1 MKHLKVERFNLVD
14 TIECGQTFTWVR
26 EGGGYINTDLGQA
39 IYVEQRG
46 NALLYETSSSDAVP
60 LRRVFRLED
69 PLDEIQTNIRRDGI
83 MQQSI
88 DFAPDLRII
97 NDPFF
102 PCLISFM
109 CSTCKNIPAIHRMMG
124 NIRMKLG
131 PAYEF
136 RGKTVYEFPEPEQLA
151 EASVKTLQSQGL
163 GFRAKYVRQ
172 AADSIVRGEISES
185 ELREMRYADA
195 HAALKSLHGVGD
207 KVADCVCL
215 FSLGFLEAFP
225 IDVWIERVI
234 QNHYDI
240 FTETGKSY
248 AKKSAAARG
257 YFGKYSG
264 YAQEYLY
271 YFSRSQGRFPEC

>member
-1 MKHLKVERFNLVD
+1 MK
-14 TIECGQTFTWVR
+14 W
-26 EGGGYINTDLGQA
+26 
-39 IYVEQRG
+39 
-46 NALLYETSSSDAVP
+46 
-60 LRRVFRLED
+60 
-69 PLDEIQTNIRRDGI
+69 
-83 MQQSI
+83 
-88 DFAPDLRII
+88 
-97 NDPFF
+97 
-102 PCLISFM
+102 
-109 CSTCKNIPAIHRMMG
+109 
-124 NIRMKLG
+124 G

-136 RGKTVYEFPEPEQLA
+136 RGKTVYGFPEPEQLA

-172 AADSIVRGEISES
+172 AAESLVRGKILES
-185 ELREMRYADA
+185 ELREMTYADA
-195 HAALKSLHGVGD
+195 HVALKSLHGVGD

-240 FTETGKSY
+240 FVETGKAY
-248 AKKSAAARG
+248 TKKSMAARG

-271 YFSRSQGRFPEC
+271 YFSRSQGRFSEC